1 MFGYYYLNLKKFV
14 ESAVF
19 VEFVEF
25 IEVDSNLL
33 AEKVVELV
41 EIVEHKVVAVDS

>member
-19 VEFVEF
+19 VEFVE
-25 IEVDSNLL
+25 VDSNLL

-41 EIVEHKVVAVDS
+41 EVVEHKVVVVDT

>member
-14 ESAVF
+14 DSAVF
-19 VEFVEF
+19 VEFV
-25 IEVDSNLL
+25 EVDSNLL